1 MLKGKLI
8 CCILTKLCYKMRG
21 GGAVLPRRPA
31 FIERSAIFLNRT
43 YIFLLYIKVNWLVK
57 QTGVVLICFRRQSAR
72 KGGQA
77 AERVIAPRICSGQDN
92 M

>member
-43 YIFLLYIKVNWLVK
+43 YIFILYIKVNWLVK
-57 QTGVVLICFRRQSAR
+57 QTGVVLICFRRPTAINGRS
-72 KGGQA
+72 GG
-77 AERVIAPRICSGQDN
+77 EKSHCPED

>member
-1 MLKGKLI
+1 MLEPKLI

-31 FIERSAIFLNRT
+31 FIERSAIFLNRI
-43 YIFLLYIKVNWLVK
+43 YIFILYIMVNWRVQ
-57 QTGVVLICFRRQSAR
+57 QTGAALICTRRPNALNGRS
-72 KGGQA
+72 GG
-77 AERVIAPRICSGQDN
+77 EKSHCPED